1 MFRRNTHVL
10 LHCNPHVAQAIR
22 QLEPVTH
29 SSGDLCAHD
38 VPHNDPTLPQLTVA
52 FEVFLSGY
60 CNYTSDL
67 IPPSSDDGLRR
78 RESKS
83 VRILLESKHSI
94 TSDTR
99 SVSVTFDHACY
110 LRTRSNQ
117 IDRYR
122 FCSHNRDDQHY
133 VTARTVRVVPTMDGA
148 HPRIP
153 TELLIEIFEAVDSCA
168 WQLDLLSL
176 AQVCRQWSQYSMRAL
191 FARLESPEWKNHCPY
206 FRTQSLDPC
215 SFAKALRETPFL
227 GLGVQHLDLDQH
239 NGSGA
244 CVCWKHA
251 SEPTT
256 PGFAQALVTIL
267 RAMKNLQHL
276 HLSLGYSTKASALFS
291 ALPKLDHL
299 HTLSITH
306 TTCRFSRMPPTKYW
320 LYSISTIRLARCMAC
335 WPALTSLTVERLI
348 ANIGMAR
355 FFIPPPACALT
366 QLSIRDSYIS
376 DKDLLYLTAS
386 SAHTLAQVTLEQ
398 VWDITD
404 DGLCVF
410 LAAISRNVT
419 SLTIRDVQSPAS
431 PSRPKEQYA
440 LDAVVDKMRCL
451 EALDIS
457 GDVASECMLRRRSEM
472 FLRSCGSGVP
482 VVRLSC
488 QAVLGIRTWPSDVW
502 NGWEVVEFC

>member
-1 MFRRNTHVL
+1 MTV
-10 LHCNPHVAQAIR
+10 V
-22 QLEPVTH
+22 H
-29 SSGDLCAHD
+29 SEHLCAR
-38 VPHNDPTLPQLTVA
+38 P
-52 FEVFLSGY
+52 Y
-60 CNYTSDL
+60 
-67 IPPSSDDGLRR
+67 
-78 RESKS
+78 
-83 VRILLESKHSI
+83 HS
-94 TSDTR
+94 
-99 SVSVTFDHACY
+99 
-110 LRTRSNQ
+110 
-117 IDRYR
+117 DRYR
-122 FCSHNRDDQHY
+122 SCIGNHNLDDHRQQY
-133 VTARTVRVVPTMDGA
+133 ETTRTVRVVPMDGA
-148 HPRIP
+148 RPRIQ
-153 TELLIEIFEAVDSCA
+153 TELLIKIFEAIDSCD
-168 WQLDLLSL
+168 WQRNLLSL
-176 AQVCRQWSQYSMRAL
+176 AQVCRQWSWYSMKLL
-191 FARLESPEWKNHCPY
+191 FARLESPKWKNRCP
-206 FRTQSLDPC
+206 FFPTQSLEDPC
-215 SFAKALRETPFL
+215 SFAKILRETPFL
-227 GLGVQHLDLDQH
+227 GLGVQHLVLDQH
-239 NGSGA
+239 DGSRL
-244 CVCWKHA
+244 VCGNHWDQKA
-251 SEPTT
+251 SA
-256 PGFAQALVTIL
+256 GFAQALIASL
-267 RAMKNLQHL
+267 RATKNLQRL

-306 TTCRFSRMPPTKYW
+306 TTCQFSPMPPTKYW

-348 ANIGMAR
+348 ANLGMAR

-366 QLSIRDSYIS
+366 QLCIRDSYIS

-386 SAHTLAQVTLEQ
+386 SARTLAQVALEQ

-410 LAAISRNVT
+410 LASISRNVT
-419 SLTIRDVQSPAS
+419 SLTIRDVQSPES

-451 EALDIS
+451 QALDIS